1 MFRRLIRQ
9 LGKFRYAKL
18 AKILASQGYLRYFR
32 LSIIFNVTMSTILAF
47 AGSNSSTSVN
57 FKLVKY
63 TASLV
68 LEHQVK
74 LMNMANYPFPMYSED
89 YEKENGFSNSLVEVK
104 NDIQNADGLV
114 ISVNEH
120 NSNPSAYFKNFV
132 DWLSR
137 LDRDFIKD
145 KKILLMSAS
154 PGKRGGIGAH
164 QVVKTMLTRFGANS
178 IVDFSLPS
186 FYQNFEEGKGITNS
200 ELATAHQK
208 AVADFLAEI

>member
-1 MFRRLIRQ
+1 
-9 LGKFRYAKL
+9 
-18 AKILASQGYLRYFR
+18 
-32 LSIIFNVTMSTILAF
+32 MSTILAF

-57 FKLVKY
+57 FKLVRH

-68 LEHQVK
+68 VDHQVNV
-74 LMNMANYPFPMYSED
+74 MNLANYPFPMYSED
-89 YEKENGFSNSLVEVK
+89 YEKENGFSNSLIEVK
-104 NDIQNADGLV
+104 KDIQNADGLI

-145 KKILLMSAS
+145 KKVLLMSAS

-164 QVVKTMLTRFGANS
+164 EVVKNMFTRFGAT
-178 IVDFSLPS
+178 IIEGFSLPS
-186 FYQNFEEGKGITNS
+186 FYQNFDDGKGIIDP
-200 ELATAHQK
+200 ELAKMHQEALAK
-208 AVADFLAEI
+208 FLAEI